1 MFSHFFGKQWID
13 MIKYETINP
22 HRFTR
27 LFEREVWFFESEVE
41 SKYQTHLNKALSFD
55 EALC

>member
-1 MFSHFFGKQWID
+1 